1 MSCLPLAAA
10 VCLLVA
16 MEIRAAQ
23 DKQPNII
30 FIMSDDV
37 GWGDHE
43 ANNKYMATPN
53 LIQMAQRGVV
63 MNQSYTLQAC
73 TPTRSALLTGRLV
86 M

>member
-1 MSCLPLAAA
+1 MSRFPKAVV

-16 MEIRAAQ
+16 MEIGAVQSR
-23 DKQPNII
+23 PNIV

-43 ANNKYMATPN
+43 ANNQHMATPN
-53 LIQMAQRGVV
+53 LIQMAKRGVV
-63 MNQSYTLQAC
+63 MTQSYTLQAC